1 MRRGHFWA
9 FSVCLITVVSPSRLQ
24 IHHISMKK
32 SNVNIYLQISPIITA
47 SFNIAADY
55 WELRPVAGSGEGA
68 DGDVVHAGRPPHH
81 VSRPQD
87 HQARVQGDPPQ
98 QGGHQD
104 RPGPARRPGGHFP
117 CSKTV
122 QLALS
127 IMLRV

>member
-1 MRRGHFWA
+1 
-9 FSVCLITVVSPSRLQ
+9 
-24 IHHISMKK
+24 MKK
-32 SNVNIYLQISPIITA
+32 SNVNMYLQISPNITE
-47 SFNIAADY
+47 SFTIAADY

-81 VSRPQD
+81 VRRPAG

-104 RPGPARRPGGHFP
+104 RPGPARRPGTHAAGHFP

-122 QLALS
+122 H
-127 IMLRV
+127 